1 MSLRHIMVLSVWSMR
16 RRVSRTYAELDPSK
30 IRTRTNK
37 TRNMSRLLAVEGEL
51 FMSLFELSSLIA
63 LRNIR
68 AHKHFGSEF
77 HSDHSYEL
85 NPPSYTLLR
94 MVKTPPSG
102 GDTIFTSQAALF
114 DNLSPT
120 FQKTF
125 EGLHAIHTSDVS
137 IRSLF
142 STAHAS
148 VFVADEYIDI
158 LYQFCEQWRNPP
170 SSSNCHTSPI
180 GIRQLLGPVN

>member
-1 MSLRHIMVLSVWSMR
+1 MPADL
-16 RRVSRTYAELDPSK
+16 YPSK
-30 IRTRTNK
+30 TETQISK
-37 TRNMSRLLAVEGEL
+37 TPNMSRLLAVEGNFL
-51 FMSLFELSSLIA
+51 FPFSNKSSLIN

-114 DNLSPT
+114 DKLSPT

-137 IRSLF
+137 ICSML
-142 STAHAS
+142 ST
-148 VFVADEYIDI
+148 
-158 LYQFCEQWRNPP
+158 
-170 SSSNCHTSPI
+170 T
-180 GIRQLLGPVN
+180 